1 MAPTK
6 SNVDKLKDAKDDAIN
21 AAVDFCKR
29 GLGSERSAVKLFDV
43 NDRRTRTARRCRA
56 RTDSASLR
64 PPAPPSRARCRPA
77 PRRCRSAAYKDL
89 TTEYRRERPE
99 KKGGRPGG
107 QRQPE
112 KKEPAQGRS

>member
-1 MAPTK
+1 MPVPPIK
-6 SNVDKLKDAKDDAIN
+6 SNLDKAKDPKDDAIN

-64 PPAPPSRARCRPA
+64 PPAPPSRARCHPA

-89 TTEYRRERPE
+89 TTEYRIVAARKAG
-99 KKGGRPGG
+99 KKGGEAGRP
-107 QRQPE
+107 
-112 KKEPAQGRS
+112 AAA